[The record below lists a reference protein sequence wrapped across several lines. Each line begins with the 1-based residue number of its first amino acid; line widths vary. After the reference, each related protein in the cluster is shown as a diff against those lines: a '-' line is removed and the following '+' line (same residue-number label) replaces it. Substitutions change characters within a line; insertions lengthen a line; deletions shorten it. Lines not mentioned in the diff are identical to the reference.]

1 MALDHPSG
9 VRARMRVRLLTGPA
23 RDAAVLR
30 LSAAARRNL
39 LLLDLLDQVGREPSA
54 SELPAQVL
62 GAFDDG
68 VLCGTAALRP
78 SLVLEAGMDE
88 RVLDSLLPYFE
99 AAETGL
105 IKSERGVV
113 DLLWRRLE
121 CQGKRALIDRI
132 EHALSLRPD
141 SSRGFEP
148 PAGVRFRSAEP
159 RDLEALVHAARASL
173 REEGRPDP
181 FDGDPTSF
189 RRWVRGRLSRARVAE
204 VEGRIAFV
212 GYADVRR
219 PDGWLIQGVYTW
231 PDHRR
236 RGIAGAG
243 MLVLAEEAFA
253 HGAEHVQL
261 AVVSGNVPA
270 LALYDRLGFE
280 CFDELRTILFC

>member
-1 MALDHPSG
+1 MALDHSSG

-99 AAETGL
+99 AVETGL

-121 CQGKRALIDRI
+121 RQGKRALIDRI
-132 EHALSLRPD
+132 EHDEETPSL
-141 SSRGFEP
+141 SSRDAVCILTHDPKFDV
-148 PAGVRFRSAEP
+148 PAA
-159 RDLEALVHAARASL
+159 
-173 REEGRPDP
+173 
-181 FDGDPTSF
+181 
-189 RRWVRGRLSRARVAE
+189 VA
-204 VEGRIAFV
+204 
-212 GYADVRR
+212 
-219 PDGWLIQGVYTW
+219 
-231 PDHRR
+231 
-236 RGIAGAG
+236 
-243 MLVLAEEAFA
+243 AFA
-253 HGAEHVQL
+253 TDAGYIGAMG
-261 AVVSGNVPA
+261 S
-270 LALYDRLGFE
+270 R
-280 CFDELRTILFC
+280 RTT